1 MAFETP
7 RYSRRQ
13 VKLAGESLRAVPIVS
28 EDVYRA
34 LPIIS
39 NWRAAHAY
47 PLNTFQATLRKKL
60 NALGL
65 HGQEVV
71 VGQRLKRLPSIAA
84 KLDRFHTMALDRMQD
99 IAGLRAVLPGVKKL
113 QLLAHSY
120 YDASRFTHELRQVH
134 DYVAAPKPD
143 GYRSIHLVYRYNNPR
158 APAYEGLHVEQSI
171 TALTLRKPA
180 SGELRGLKL
189 VDLINMDVT
198 ALITLLPRISSPT
211 LTAADAAA
219 MDLPDLT
226 QCAIEVAS
234 FFVTRA
240 QLETLESPPA

>member
-1 MAFETP
+1 MAEQVAHPTL
-7 RYSRRQ
+7 SRRDPVSQ
-13 VKLAGESLRAVPIVS
+13 EQNTARKTVHVQLDTPIV
-28 EDVYRA
+28 R
-34 LPIIS
+34 
-39 NWRAAHAY
+39 
-47 PLNTFQATLRKKL
+47 
-60 NALGL
+60 G
-65 HGQEVV
+65 
-71 VGQRLKRLPSIAA
+71 
-84 KLDRFHTMALDRMQD
+84 
-99 IAGLRAVLPGVKKL
+99 
-113 QLLAHSY
+113 
-120 YDASRFTHELRQVH
+120 
-134 DYVAAPKPD
+134 
-143 GYRSIHLVYRYNNPR
+143 
-158 APAYEGLHVEQSI
+158 EQSI